1 MPADMLLIGNSH
13 LRAKSARFFPYR
25 HPINKVNV
33 AMKKVEIISRGRC
46 VEVSETQLDELR
58 IKQVSWYAYCQ
69 KRLTMKHEAAIQ
81 CFAKK

>member
-1 MPADMLLIGNSH
+1 
-13 LRAKSARFFPYR
+13 
-25 HPINKVNV
+25 
-33 AMKKVEIISRGRC
+33 MKKVEIISRGRC